1 MNCRIFRDNV
11 MPQIQLTIVHALSVK
26 SASKCTLSAYLFTTF
41 WKKKP
46 TCNIED
52 ATECAHEQ
60 ILPGAHVL

>member
-1 MNCRIFRDNV
+1 

-41 WKKKP
+41 WKKKN
-46 TCNIED
+46 CNIED

-60 ILPGAHVL
+60 ILAGEHVL